1 MAWIAARSTMAGDA
15 GRKPRLIDVAQAA
28 GVSVATVSRVLDDHP
43 AITPETKARVTAM
56 ARDMGYPMRHGAK
69 DKAKARARRPKRSG
83 SICAV
88 MPVALPSGSRLANS
102 FEMNLLGGIGAA
114 MRDHGLDFSVS
125 AQAPYDD
132 ASLARFMATH
142 PYDGIIFLGQSQ
154 FHAGLN
160 LMAAGTR
167 PFVVWGVETPDQL
180 YCSVGSN
187 NAEGGALATS
197 HLIKQGRRRIAFIG
211 QAAPITTAQTR
222 QAQLSERLAGFRS
235 ALAAAGLPAD
245 LAVLRHAPSG
255 MQAGAEAVHALLDQ
269 QVAFDAIVASSDLVA
284 VGAMRAL
291 HERGRRVP
299 DDVAIVGYD
308 DSEAA
313 RLAHP
318 QLTTIR
324 QDTILAGHLL
334 VSKLLRMMAGYQ
346 VRSERL
352 PTELVIRESCGALST
367 EGRSAPKPA
376 NRAIRP

>member
-1 MAWIAARSTMAGDA
+1 MADDRAAR

-43 AITPETKARVTAM
+43 AITPETKARVAAI
-56 ARDMGYPMRHGAK
+56 ARELGYPLREGGK
-69 DKAKARARRPKRSG
+69 DKAKSRNRKPKRSG

-102 FEMNLLGGIGAA
+102 FELNLLGGIGAA
-114 MRDHGLDFSVS
+114 MRDHGLDFSIS
-125 AQAPYDD
+125 CQAPYDD

-154 FHAGLN
+154 FHSGLN
-160 LMAAGTR
+160 RMARGSR
-167 PFVVWGVETPDQL
+167 PFIVWGVETPDQL

-187 NAEGGALATS
+187 NAEGGWQATS
-197 HLIKQGRRRIAFIG
+197 HLVKLGRKRIAFIG

-222 QAQLSERLAGFRS
+222 QAQLSERLSGFRS
-235 ALAAAGLPAD
+235 ALAGAGLAAD
-245 LAVLRHAPSG
+245 LTMLRPAPSG
-255 MQAGAEAVHALLDQ
+255 MQAGMEAVQTLLDQ
-269 QVAFDAIVASSDLVA
+269 QADFDAIVASSDLVA
-284 VGAMRAL
+284 VGAMRVL

-352 PTELVIRESCGALST
+352 PTELVVRESCGALSA
-367 EGRSAPKPA
+367 EGRTAPQAA
-376 NRAIRP
+376 NRAINP

>member
-1 MAWIAARSTMAGDA
+1 M
-15 GRKPRLIDVAQAA
+15 
-28 GVSVATVSRVLDDHP
+28 SVATVSRVLDDHP
-43 AITPETKARVTAM
+43 AITPDTKARVIAI
-56 ARDMGYPMRHGAK
+56 AQEMGYPLREGAQ
-69 DKAKARARRPKRSG
+69 DKAKTRARKPKRSG
-83 SICAV
+83 SICTV

-102 FEMNLLGGIGAA
+102 FELNLLGGIGAA
-114 MRDHGLDFSVS
+114 MRDHGLDFSIS
-125 AQAPYDD
+125 SQAPYDD

-154 FHAGLN
+154 FHSGLN
-160 LMAAGTR
+160 QMAQGER

-187 NAEGGALATS
+187 NTEGGWQATS
-197 HLIKQGRRRIAFIG
+197 HLVKLGRQRIAFIG

-222 QAQLSERLAGFRS
+222 QAQLSERLSGFRH
-235 ALAAAGLPAD
+235 ALAGAGLPSD
-245 LAVLRHAPSG
+245 LTFLRPAPSG
-255 MQAGAEAVHALLDQ
+255 MQAGTEAVQALLDQ
-269 QVAFDAIVASSDLVA
+269 KVPFDAIVASSDLVA

-291 HERGRRVP
+291 HERGLRVP

-324 QDTILAGHLL
+324 QDTILAGNLL
-334 VSKLLRMMAGYQ
+334 VSKLLRMMEGYQ

-352 PTELVIRESCGALST
+352 PTELVIRESCGALSA
-367 EGRSAPKPA
+367 EGRMEPQAA
-376 NRAIRP
+376 NKAISP

>member
-1 MAWIAARSTMAGDA
+1 MADDRAKS
-15 GRKPRLIDVAQAA
+15 GRKPRLVDVAQAA

-43 AITPETKARVTAM
+43 AITPDTKARVIAI
-56 ARDMGYPMRHGAK
+56 AQEMGYPLREGGQSK
-69 DKAKARARRPKRSG
+69 GKTRARKPKRSG

-102 FEMNLLGGIGAA
+102 FELNLLGGIGAA
-114 MRDHGLDFSVS
+114 MRDHGLDFSIS
-125 AQAPYDD
+125 SQAPYDD

-154 FHAGLN
+154 FHTGLN
-160 LMAAGTR
+160 QMAQGNR

-187 NAEGGALATS
+187 NAEGGWQATN
-197 HLIKQGRRRIAFIG
+197 HLVKLGRKRIAFIG

-222 QAQLSERLAGFRS
+222 QAQLSERLSGFRHV
-235 ALAAAGLPAD
+235 LAGAGLPSD
-245 LAVLRHAPSG
+245 LIFLRLAPSG
-255 MQAGAEAVHALLDQ
+255 MQAGTEAVQALLDQ
-269 QVAFDAIVASSDLVA
+269 KVEFDAIVASSDLVA

-291 HERGRRVP
+291 HERGLRVP
-299 DDVAIVGYD
+299 EDVAIVGYD
-308 DSEAA
+308 DSQAA

-324 QDTILAGHLL
+324 QDTILAGNLL
-334 VSKLLRMMAGYQ
+334 VSKLLRMMDGYQ

-352 PTELVIRESCGALST
+352 PTELVIRESCGTLSV
-367 EGRSAPKPA
+367 EGRMAPHAA
-376 NRAIRP
+376 NTAITP